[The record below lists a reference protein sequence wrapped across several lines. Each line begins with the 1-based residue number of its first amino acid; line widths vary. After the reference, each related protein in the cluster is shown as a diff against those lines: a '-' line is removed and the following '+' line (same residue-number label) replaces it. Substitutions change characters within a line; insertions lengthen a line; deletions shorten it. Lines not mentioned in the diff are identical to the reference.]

1 MHKAGKRLTGMCVA
15 AALAA
20 AVPLQAQALEDRVE
34 RLERRLESST
44 LINMANDLERLK
56 QENQEL
62 RGQTEELAREV
73 RQLREQQQDHYLDLD
88 QRMQELSRSAPA
100 SAPATPAEDDQVPVP
115 DLDEEAAPDD
125 PAATVPVPD
134 LEEEERDT
142 SAAVDDERSE
152 ADRYQAAF
160 QLITEGRFR
169 QAGEAFD
176 ALLSDHPDGEY
187 AANARYWLAETW
199 YAEREFD
206 RAGEEFERLLDD
218 HPDSNKVADAKLKL
232 GFVRFEQERYDEAR
246 EILQATRNEHRG
258 TTAANLAEQRL
269 ELMQDRGL

>member
-1 MHKAGKRLTGMCVA
+1 MQKAGKRLMGMCVA

-56 QENQEL
+56 QENREL
-62 RGQTEELAREV
+62 RGQVEELSREV
-73 RQLREQQQDHYLDLD
+73 RQLRERQQDHYLDLD
-88 QRMQELSRSAPA
+88 ERLQELARGAPA
-100 SAPATPAEDDQVPVP
+100 PAPPADTAIPVP
-115 DLDEEAAPDD
+115 DLDPAHDDD
-125 PAATVPVPD
+125 PDTAAVPVPD
-134 LEEEERDT
+134 IEDETPTTPADT
-142 SAAVDDERSE
+142 DARSE

-169 QAGEAFD
+169 RAGQAFE
-176 ALLSDHPDGEY
+176 ALLDDHPDGEFS
-187 AANARYWLAETW
+187 ANARYWLAETW

-206 RAGEEFERLLDD
+206 RAGEEFERLLAD
-218 HPDSNKVADAKLKL
+218 HPDSNKAADAKLKL

-246 EILQATRNEHRG
+246 ELLQATRNEHRG
-258 TTAANLAEQRL
+258 TTAASLAEQRL
-269 ELMQDRGL
+269 ELMRERGL